1 MAEDK
6 SAVSGDAIAEQTSES
21 DEYIQSLMEQIDQND
36 RSAAYRAL
44 ELFCESVR
52 LGQIPH
58 KELVQHVADRIQKIY
73 GWPIFQTEGD
83 SETVEEGYVA
93 DPRTV
98 FPRPPKRKRTQQ
110 KHLDLALAV
119 EKLKAAGVPEMSAI
133 KSIADES
140 NVSEGTAKAAYQEHR
155 KYVQYRLKNL
165 PRK

>member
-21 DEYIQSLMEQIDQND
+21 DEYIQSLMEQIGQND
-36 RSAAYRAL
+36 RNAAHRAL

-58 KELVQHVADRIQKIY
+58 QKLIQQVADRIQKIY
-73 GWPIFQTEGD
+73 GWPISQTEGD
-83 SETVEEGYVA
+83 SELVKEEYAA

-98 FPRPPKRKRTQQ
+98 FPRPPKHRNTQQ

-119 EKLKAAGVPEMSAI
+119 EKLKATGVPEMSAI
-133 KSIADES
+133 KNIADES